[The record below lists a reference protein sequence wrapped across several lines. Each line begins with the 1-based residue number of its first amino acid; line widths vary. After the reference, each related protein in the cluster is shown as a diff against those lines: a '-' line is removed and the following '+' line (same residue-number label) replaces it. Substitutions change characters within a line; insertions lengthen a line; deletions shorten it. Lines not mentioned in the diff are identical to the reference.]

1 MVQNNH
7 FLQEGVTYMKKA
19 AKKLL
24 FLFCFG
30 GCAFLVG
37 KLVQKDEVKQKLFE
51 ALGEDVYL
59 AVQDKVYLLGD
70 LLMWP
75 IDFVRALLP

>member
-1 MVQNNH
+1 
-7 FLQEGVTYMKKA
+7 MKK

-24 FLFCFG
+24 VIACLG
-30 GCAFLVG
+30 GVG
-37 KLVQKDEVKQKLFE
+37 YLLAKALKIDAVKEKLFE
-51 ALGEDVYL
+51 VMDEDLYL
-59 AVQDKVYLLGD
+59 KIKDISYLVGD

>member
-1 MVQNNH
+1 
-7 FLQEGVTYMKKA
+7 MKKA

-24 FLFCFG
+24 FLVCFG
-30 GCAFLVG
+30 GCAYLLC
-37 KLVQKDEVKQKLFE
+37 KLAKKEEVQEKLFQI
-51 ALGEDVYL
+51 LGEDTYL
-59 AVQDKVYLLGD
+59 AILDKVRLGGD

>member
-1 MVQNNH
+1 
-7 FLQEGVTYMKKA
+7 MKKA

-24 FLFCFG
+24 FLACFG
-30 GCAFLVG
+30 GIAYLCSRLA
-37 KLVQKDEVKQKLFE
+37 KRDEVQQKLFE
-51 ALGEDVYL
+51 LLGEDTYL
-59 AVQDKVYLLGD
+59 AVLDKVRLAGD

>member
-1 MVQNNH
+1 
-7 FLQEGVTYMKKA
+7 MKK

-24 FLFCFG
+24 VLACLG
-30 GCAFLVG
+30 GLGYLLAKVIKTDFA
-37 KLVQKDEVKQKLFE
+37 KEKLFE
-51 ALGEDVYL
+51 VLGEDLYL
-59 AVQDKVYLLGD
+59 AIQDKVYLLGD

>member
-1 MVQNNH
+1 
-7 FLQEGVTYMKKA
+7 MKKA

-24 FLFCFG
+24 FLACFG
-30 GCAFLVG
+30 AFAFLAG

-59 AVQDKVYLLGD
+59 AVQDKAYLLGD

-75 IDFVRALLP
+75 VDFVRALLP

>member
-1 MVQNNH
+1 
-7 FLQEGVTYMKKA
+7 MKKA

-24 FLFCFG
+24 FLVCFG
-30 GCAFLVG
+30 GLAYLAG
-37 KLVQKDEVKQKLFE
+37 KMVQRDEVKQKLFQ
-51 ALGEDVYL
+51 LMGEDAYI

-75 IDFVRALLP
+75 VDFVRALLP

>member
-1 MVQNNH
+1 
-7 FLQEGVTYMKKA
+7 MKKA

-24 FLFCFG
+24 FLACFG
-30 GCAFLVG
+30 GFAYLLG
-37 KLVQKDEVKQKLFE
+37 KLAQKDEVQEKLFVVVGDDAFL
-51 ALGEDVYL
+51 ALLG
-59 AVQDKVYLLGD
+59 KVRLGGD